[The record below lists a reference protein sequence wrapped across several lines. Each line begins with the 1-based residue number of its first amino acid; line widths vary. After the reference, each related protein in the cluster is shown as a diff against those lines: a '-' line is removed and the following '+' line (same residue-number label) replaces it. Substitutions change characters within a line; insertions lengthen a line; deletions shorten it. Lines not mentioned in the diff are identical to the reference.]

1 MNKENLNFN
10 YEVITIIYIKE
21 LSSLSEV
28 FSDTTRI
35 PNFLKKVS
43 IAFLKLTNTVIIKE
57 NIAILPYSSENLK
70 KLSSRKLQK
79 YFKKINKLMS
89 AENIQTIAL
98 SNALNNLDNI
108 QELKNSFYSRNYNI
122 LDGRWLFK
130 HLSFEILEYI
140 SEEKN
145 IRTNEMEVSI
155 LTNTYSDFIKENI
168 RLLAQNIK
176 NLNIVTPN
184 IELFKPLTQELYNS
198 FGISIR
204 ISNNKKK
211 ILTHSHVIFNFDF
224 PEVVLNKFTLP
235 LNGILIN
242 YNEKIKLKSKLFNG
256 LNVSYYTI
264 NVHKELIDNFKN
276 DYLLETFDLE
286 ILYESL
292 YFGETSF
299 TKVLSHFIDDT
310 LSVASL
316 VGNNGEISNKEY
328 SMS

>member
-1 MNKENLNFN
+1 M
-10 YEVITIIYIKE
+10 
-21 LSSLSEV
+21 
-28 FSDTTRI
+28 
-35 PNFLKKVS
+35 
-43 IAFLKLTNTVIIKE
+43 
-57 NIAILPYSSENLK
+57 
-70 KLSSRKLQK
+70 
-79 YFKKINKLMS
+79 
-89 AENIQTIAL
+89 
-98 SNALNNLDNI
+98 
-108 QELKNSFYSRNYNI
+108 
-122 LDGRWLFK
+122 
-130 HLSFEILEYI
+130 
-140 SEEKN
+140 
-145 IRTNEMEVSI
+145 
-155 LTNTYSDFIKENI
+155 
-168 RLLAQNIK
+168 
-176 NLNIVTPN
+176 
-184 IELFKPLTQELYNS
+184 YNS

-224 PEVVLNKFTLP
+224 PETVLNKFTLP

-292 YFGETSF
+292 YFGENSF

-316 VGNNGEISNKEY
+316 IGNNGEISNKEY
-328 SMS
+328 LMS